1 MTALIIIIVFSFL
14 ALGFLYRAARGHS
27 AAIKGLADLEGQ
39 TKPVDLPA
47 FQNLIAPDEES
58 FLRENLSSR
67 DFRQVQRLRMLAA
80 LDYVRRTAHNAS
92 VLLRLGEAARASA
105 DPSIAQAGQEL
116 MNSALH
122 LRMIAML
129 TQVQLYAR
137 VLLPTVQLSPDMLVK
152 DYRTLTDRVARLCQ
166 LESPAQVSRV
176 TATL

>member
-1 MTALIIIIVFSFL
+1 L
-14 ALGFLYRAARGHS
+14 ALLFLYRAARGHS
-27 AAIKGLADLEGQ
+27 AVIKSLGDLEGQ

-47 FQNLIAPDEES
+47 FQNLISAEEEL
-58 FLRENLSSR
+58 FLRENLSPG

-80 LDYVRRTAHNAS
+80 LDYVRRTAHNAA
-92 VLLRLGEAARASA
+92 VLLRLGEAARASS
-105 DPSIAQAGQEL
+105 DPHIAQAGQEL

-129 TQVQLYAR
+129 AQIQLYAR
-137 VLLPTVQLSPDMLVK
+137 VLLPTVQLSPDKLVK
-152 DYRTLTDRVARLCQ
+152 DYRSLTERVARLCQ